1 MPGKSTR
8 QTLADNI
15 ESHRKTL
22 IDLCSRLTATDS
34 QNPPND
40 TTRVADICTA
50 YLDTI
55 PGVEAQKVV
64 GKAPIAN
71 VLARLKGGRTGRRLI
86 YNGHLDTGI
95 LPEPERWTVPP
106 FGGVVK
112 DNRIYGRGVA
122 DMKAGIAAQ
131 LVMLA
136 ALAPIQDE
144 LAGEVVLT
152 LVADE
157 GSGAKWG
164 TLYLLDRF
172 PEASGDAMISGD
184 VGSPLVAR
192 FGEKGFLWLEVVAQG
207 KSAGGA
213 HAYLGINA
221 VDRLMDALVH
231 VSALENYNCRIPEA
245 IVKAIDSAAAI
256 SEGMHGKGETHALKN
271 VSVNIGVIEGG
282 KKINAVPSTARAQID
297 IRFPAGVS
305 ASDLLQKLKRD
316 LANMPGIQVNVL
328 DQAEPNWTD
337 PGSEIAK
344 LVQKNA
350 AEAIGREPA
359 LSMRLGFSDAR
370 HYRERGIPC
379 IGYGATAH
387 NGNAPDEYIEIDDLL
402 VLLRTYTLSAYD
414 YLRAA
419 K

>member
-1 MPGKSTR
+1 
-8 QTLADNI
+8 
-15 ESHRKTL
+15 
-22 IDLCSRLTATDS
+22 
-34 QNPPND
+34 
-40 TTRVADICTA
+40 
-50 YLDTI
+50 
-55 PGVEAQKVV
+55 
-64 GKAPIAN
+64 
-71 VLARLKGGRTGRRLI
+71 
-86 YNGHLDTGI
+86 
-95 LPEPERWTVPP
+95 
-106 FGGVVK
+106 
-112 DNRIYGRGVA
+112 
-122 DMKAGIAAQ
+122 
-131 LVMLA
+131 
-136 ALAPIQDE
+136 
-144 LAGEVVLT
+144 
-152 LVADE
+152 
-157 GSGAKWG
+157 
-164 TLYLLDRF
+164 
-172 PEASGDAMISGD
+172 
-184 VGSPLVAR
+184 
-192 FGEKGFLWLEVVAQG
+192 
-207 KSAGGA
+207 
-213 HAYLGINA
+213 
-221 VDRLMDALVH
+221 MDALVH

-245 IVKAIDSAAAI
+245 IVKAIDSASPI
-256 SEGMHGKGETHALKN
+256 SEGMHGKGETRALKN

-297 IRFPAGVS
+297 IRFPVGVS

-402 VLLRTYTLSAYD
+402 VLLKTYTLSAYD
-414 YLRAA
+414 YLRTA